1 MDWTDRKDAVNTF
14 LKKYRWAFLILLTG
28 LLLMGFPKDA
38 ADVHAAPSETQIA
51 SEEKSLQQE
60 LEELLSQL
68 DGAGKVT
75 VLLSME
81 SGSRTHYQTDVDQSK
96 SQDSQDKRSETV
108 IVTASDRNEVGLV
121 QQIDSPIY
129 RGAVILCQGGNDP
142 GVKLAI
148 VDAVSTATGLTSD
161 KISVWKMK

>member
-1 MDWTDRKDAVNTF
+1 MELTDRKDAINTF
-14 LKKYRWAFLILLTG
+14 VKKYRWAFLV
-28 LLLMGFPKDA
+28 LLLGLFLMGLPQNSTNPESIPAETEA
-38 ADVHAAPSETQIA
+38 AQ
-51 SEEKSLQQE
+51 EEKSLQEE

-68 DGAGKVT
+68 EGAGKVT

-81 SGSRTHYQTDVDQSK
+81 SGTRTHYQSDIDQSK
-96 SQDSQDKRSETV
+96 TQDSQDRRSETV
-108 IVTASDRNEVGLV
+108 IVTSSDRNEAGLV
-121 QQIDSPIY
+121 QQVDSPVY

-161 KISVWKMK
+161 KIAVWKMK

>member
-1 MDWTDRKDAVNTF
+1 MDWTDRKDAVNGF
-14 LKKYRWAFLILLTG
+14 IKKFRWAFLV
-28 LLLMGFPKDA
+28 LLMGLFLMGMPKTNEEPETILVDRE
-38 ADVHAAPSETQIA
+38 ADKA
-51 SEEKSLQQE
+51 EKTLQEQ

-75 VLLSME
+75 VLLSVE
-81 SGSRTHYQTDVDQSK
+81 SGKRTHYQADIDQTR
-96 SQDSQDKRSETV
+96 SQDSQDKKSETV
-108 IVTASDRNEVGLV
+108 ILTSSDRNEMGLV
-121 QQIDSPIY
+121 QQVDAPVY

-142 GVKLAI
+142 GIKLAI